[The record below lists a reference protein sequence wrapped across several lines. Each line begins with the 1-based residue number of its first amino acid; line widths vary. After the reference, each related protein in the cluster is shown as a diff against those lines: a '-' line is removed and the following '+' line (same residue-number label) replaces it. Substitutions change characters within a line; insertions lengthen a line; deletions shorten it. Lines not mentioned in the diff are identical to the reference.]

1 MAQVPLSSGRLCCRP
16 PVSDGAPGRW
26 RVGTGVLQEGR
37 LADLHPRP
45 STSRTTGEGKAEK
58 GAEVWVWQR
67 ASGFPADL
75 ASLIQGVFRGA
86 LWGHLGSELSQMETA
101 DVRVRQAA

>member
-1 MAQVPLSSGRLCCRP
+1 MGN
-16 PVSDGAPGRW
+16 
-26 RVGTGVLQEGR
+26 
-37 LADLHPRP
+37 
-45 STSRTTGEGKAEK
+45 

-101 DVRVRQAA
+101 DAHVRQAA